1 MRSKVNARTAISA
14 LTSAAAGLVLAGCGG
29 GGDPELDWGPDFSS
43 SPLQFKTFFEQ
54 GNPQLFGQIAYVWEE
69 IDGATHYRFFVDVDG
84 DSDDDGEF
92 EFVQIGADIPA
103 GTDPLEAVFDG
114 IPGEPFAAHTFD
126 WQRARFMLQSCDAS
140 GCIEAGQQDL
150 RYVSAAF
157 ILPIA
162 GAGSSVAYAE
172 SDDTVVIGSP
182 INSIFACETLVPV
195 ETPTNQ
201 CEYDE
206 TLTQEEIDLLQL
218 FETIAFAGSANVYVL
233 EDGLWGLQQVLKA
246 SNIDAGDSFGADVMI
261 SDDGNT
267 LVVSALN
274 EDSNA
279 TGVDGDSSN
288 NDESNSGAVYVF
300 KRDGMGVWTEAAYIK
315 PSTVQGSDTD
325 GSEEGGDTGGSDL
338 FGSFLALSGDGT
350 ILAVS
355 AWYEDSN
362 SMLVGGDE
370 SDDSAENA
378 GAVFV
383 FRDLAGVWS
392 QDAYLKPLN
401 TGTGDLFG
409 SSLAISSAGDRLA
422 VGALKESSDA
432 NGIDNDAFNDNS
444 SGSGAVYIF
453 DYSGAWMQSAYIK
466 SSAPDA
472 GDEFGAALA
481 LNAAGDVL
489 AVSALKEDGGSSG
502 VAGNPADNTPEAIST
517 GAVYVFDNSGGAWS
531 QSAYLKASNADPV
544 DEFGHIVRLN
554 ATGNRLL
561 ATSIREG
568 SRSSGIN
575 GEQELND
582 FVASGAGYLFLN
594 DGGWQQQA
602 YVKASNNT
610 PASLFGWRA
619 DFASD
624 GVRMIISAFNT
635 ATVYIF

>member
-14 LTSAAAGLVLAGCGG
+14 LTSAAIGLVLAGCGG
-29 GGDPELDWGPDFSS
+29 GDPELDFGPDFSS

-54 GNPQLFGQIAYVWEE
+54 GDPQLFGQVAFVWEE
-69 IDGATHYRFFVDVDG
+69 IEGATHYRFFADVDG
-84 DSDDDGEF
+84 DSDGEF

-206 TLTQEEIDLLQL
+206 TLTQEEIDALQL

-233 EDGLWGLQQVLKA
+233 EDGLWALQQVLKA
-246 SNIDAGDSFGADVMI
+246 SNIDAGDSFGADVVI

-288 NDESNSGAVYVF
+288 NDESNSGAAYVF
-300 KRDGMGVWTEAAYIK
+300 KRDGMGVWTEVAYIK
-315 PSTVQGSDTD
+315 PSTVQGGDTD
-325 GSEEGGDTGGSDL
+325 GSDL
-338 FGSFLALSGDGT
+338 FGSFLAMSGDGT
-350 ILAVS
+350 VLAVS
-355 AWYEDSN
+355 AWYEDSS

-401 TGTGDLFG
+401 TGAGDLFG
-409 SSLAISSAGDRLA
+409 SSLAVSSAGDRLA
-422 VGALKESSDA
+422 IGALSEDSGAS
-432 NGIDNDAFNDNS
+432 GVGNDAFNDNS

-453 DYSGAWMQSAYIK
+453 DYSGGWMQSAYIK
-466 SSAPDA
+466 SSAPNA

-489 AVSALKEDGGSSG
+489 AVSALNEDSGSSG
-502 VAGNPADNTPEAIST
+502 VAGDPADNSSVST

-575 GEQELND
+575 GGQELDD

-602 YVKASNNT
+602 YIKASNNT
-610 PASLFGWRA
+610 PGSLFGWRA
-619 DFASD
+619 DFSSD
-624 GVRMIISAFNT
+624 GLRMIISAFNT

>member
-29 GGDPELDWGPDFSS
+29 GDPELDFGPDFSS
-43 SPLQFKTFFEQ
+43 SPLQLKTFFEQ
-54 GNPQLFGQIAYVWEE
+54 GDPQLFGQVAFVWEE
-69 IDGATHYRFFVDVDG
+69 IEGATHYRFFADVDG
-84 DSDDDGEF
+84 ASDGEF
-92 EFVQIGADIPA
+92 EFLQIGADIPA
-103 GTDPLEAVFDG
+103 GPDPLEAVFDG

-182 INSIFACETLVPV
+182 INSIFACVTLVPV

-206 TLTQEEIDLLQL
+206 TLTQEEIDALQL

-233 EDGLWGLQQVLKA
+233 EDGLWAFQQVLTA
-246 SNIDAGDSFGADVMI
+246 SNIDAGDSFGADVVI

-300 KRDGMGVWTEAAYIK
+300 KRDGMGVWTEVAYIK
-315 PSTVQGSDTD
+315 PSTVQGGDTD
-325 GSEEGGDTGGSDL
+325 GSDL
-338 FGSFLALSGDGT
+338 FGSFLAMSGDGT
-350 ILAVS
+350 VLAVS
-355 AWYEDSN
+355 AWYEDSS

-401 TGTGDLFG
+401 TGAGDLFG
-409 SSLAISSAGDRLA
+409 SSLAMSSAGDRLA
-422 VGALKESSDA
+422 IGALSEDSGAS
-432 NGIDNDAFNDNS
+432 GVGNDAFNDNS

-453 DYSGAWMQSAYIK
+453 DYSGSWMQSAFIK

-472 GDEFGAALA
+472 GDQFGAALA

-489 AVSALKEDGGSSG
+489 AVSALNEDSGSSG
-502 VAGNPADNTPEAIST
+502 VAGDPADNSSVST

-575 GEQELND
+575 GGQELDD

-602 YVKASNNT
+602 YIKASNNT
-610 PASLFGWRA
+610 PGSLFGWRA
-619 DFASD
+619 DFSSD
-624 GVRMIISAFNT
+624 GLRMIISAFNT

>member
-29 GGDPELDWGPDFSS
+29 GGDPDLDWGPDFSS

-54 GNPQLFGQIAYVWEE
+54 DNPQLFGQVAFVWEE
-69 IDGATHYRFFVDVDG
+69 IDGATHYRFFADVDG
-84 DSDDDGEF
+84 DSDADGEF

-103 GTDPLEAVFDG
+103 GTDPLEAIFDG
-114 IPGEPFAAHTFD
+114 TPGAPFAAHLFD

-140 GCIEAGQQDL
+140 GCIEAGQQHL

-157 ILPIA
+157 ILPIV

-182 INSIFACETLVPV
+182 LNSIFVCETLVPV

-206 TLTQEEIDLLQL
+206 TLTQEEIDALQL

-233 EDGLWGLQQVLKA
+233 EDGLWELQQLLKA
-246 SNIDAGDSFGADVMI
+246 ANIDAGDSFGTDVVI

-300 KRDGMGVWTEAAYIK
+300 KRDDTGVWTEVAYIK
-315 PSTVQGSDTD
+315 PSTVQGGETD
-325 GSEEGGDTGGSDL
+325 GSDL

-350 ILAVS
+350 VLAVS
-355 AWYEDSN
+355 AWYEDSS
-362 SMLVGGDE
+362 SMLVGGDQ
-370 SDDSAENA
+370 SDDSAVNA
-378 GAVFV
+378 GAVFI
-383 FRDLAGVWS
+383 FRELAGVWS

-401 TGTGDLFG
+401 TGAGDLFG

-432 NGIDNDAFNDNS
+432 SGIDIDNNAFNDNS
-444 SGSGAVYIF
+444 PDSGAVYIF
-453 DYSGAWMQSAYIK
+453 DYSGSWMQSAYIK
-466 SSAPDA
+466 SSAPND

-489 AVSALKEDGGSSG
+489 AVSALNEDGGSSG
-502 VAGNPADNTPEAIST
+502 VAGNPADNSILST

-554 ATGNRLL
+554 ATGDRLL

-575 GEQELND
+575 GGQELDD
-582 FVASGAGYLFLN
+582 FVASGAGYLFIN

-602 YVKASNNT
+602 YIKASNNT
-610 PASLFGWRA
+610 PGSLFGWRA